1 MEFTEDEISD
11 CVSRWSATGLLY
23 NLPLHE
29 KQELAPIFDNVS
41 RLALSLTEKNKISIQ
56 TLEKLEDTMFP
67 ICRRLYRRVGFDF
80 DIERMVD
87 SLIKEIEN
95 IGTKFA
101 HKNFSWEVG
110 EDKKNPIVN
119 FCINFADTYEDEV
132 ISKKQFSDKEYTERV
147 DKALDI
153 LRQILLNKEM
163 VSFVDRTNSDW
174 RVMLSDAKKSPKQTR
189 YWNQNVS
196 KEFLTAILSDSNRG
210 I

>member
-1 MEFTEDEISD
+1 MEYTEDEILD
-11 CVSRWSATGLLY
+11 IVTRWENTGLLY
-23 NLPLHE
+23 GLPLHE

-41 RLALSLTEKNKISIQ
+41 RIALSLADKDKISIK
-56 TLEKLEDTMFP
+56 TLENLEDTMFP

-80 DIERMVD
+80 DIEKMMD
-87 SLIKEIEN
+87 SLIKEIETKDF
-95 IGTKFA
+95 GTI
-101 HKNFSWEVG
+101 G

-132 ISKKQFSDKEYTERV
+132 ISKKQFSDKEYSERV
-147 DKALDI
+147 DKALTI

-174 RVMLSDAKKSPKQTR
+174 KVMLSDAKKSPKQTR

-196 KEFLTAILSDSNRG
+196 KEFLTAILSDTNKG

>member
-1 MEFTEDEISD
+1 MEYTEDEILD
-11 CVSRWSATGLLY
+11 IVTRWENTGLLY
-23 NLPLHE
+23 GLPLHE

-41 RLALSLTEKNKISIQ
+41 RMALSLTDKDKISIK

-80 DIERMVD
+80 DIEKMMD
-87 SLIKEIEN
+87 SLIKEIE
-95 IGTKFA
+95 TKD
-101 HKNFSWEVG
+101 FSGEVSD
-110 EDKKNPIVN
+110 DKKNPIVN

-147 DKALDI
+147 DKALGI

-174 RVMLSDAKKSPKQTR
+174 KVMLSDAKKSPKQTR

-196 KEFLTAILSDSNRG
+196 KEFLTAILSDTNKG

>member
-1 MEFTEDEISD
+1 MEYTEDEILD
-11 CVSRWSATGLLY
+11 IVTRWENTGLLY
-23 NLPLHE
+23 GLPLHE

-41 RLALSLTEKNKISIQ
+41 RMALSLTDKNKISIK

-80 DIERMVD
+80 DIEKMMD
-87 SLIKEIEN
+87 SLIKEIE
-95 IGTKFA
+95 TKD
-101 HKNFSWEVG
+101 FSGEVS

-132 ISKKQFSDKEYTERV
+132 ISKKQFSDKEYSERV
-147 DKALDI
+147 DKALTI

-174 RVMLSDAKKSPKQTR
+174 KVMLSDAKKSPKQTR

-196 KEFLTAILSDSNRG
+196 KEFLTAILSDTNKG

>member
-1 MEFTEDEISD
+1 MEYTEDEILD
-11 CVSRWSATGLLY
+11 IVTRWENTGLLY
-23 NLPLHE
+23 GLPLHE

-41 RLALSLTEKNKISIQ
+41 RMSLSLTDKNKISMT
-56 TLEKLEDTMFP
+56 TLEKLSDTMFP

-80 DIERMVD
+80 DIEKMLE

-95 IGTKFA
+95 QDLSGVTDDNK
-101 HKNFSWEVG
+101 ST
-110 EDKKNPIVN
+110 IVN
-119 FCINFADTYEDEV
+119 FCINFADSYEDEV

-147 DKALDI
+147 DKALGI

-174 RVMLSDAKKSPKQTR
+174 KVMLSDAKKSPKQTR

-196 KEFLTAILSDSNRG
+196 KEFLTAILSDTNKG

>member
-1 MEFTEDEISD
+1 MEYTEDEILD
-11 CVSRWSATGLLY
+11 IVTRWENTGLLY
-23 NLPLHE
+23 GLPLHE
-29 KQELAPIFDNVS
+29 KQELAPIFDNIS
-41 RLALSLTEKNKISIQ
+41 RMALSLTDKNKISMK

-80 DIERMVD
+80 DIERMMD
-87 SLIKEIEN
+87 SLIKEIE
-95 IGTKFA
+95 TKD
-101 HKNFSWEVG
+101 FSEVIG

-147 DKALDI
+147 DKALGI
-153 LRQILLNKEM
+153 LRQILLNKDM

-174 RVMLSDAKKSPKQTR
+174 KVMLSDAKKSPKQTR

-196 KEFLTAILSDSNRG
+196 KEFLTAILSDTNKG

>member
-1 MEFTEDEISD
+1 MEYTEDEILD
-11 CVSRWSATGLLY
+11 IVTRWENTGLLY
-23 NLPLHE
+23 GLPLHE

-41 RLALSLTEKNKISIQ
+41 RMALSLTDKNKISMK

-80 DIERMVD
+80 DIEKMMD
-87 SLIKEIEN
+87 SLIKEIE
-95 IGTKFA
+95 TKD
-101 HKNFSWEVG
+101 FSEVIG

-147 DKALDI
+147 DKALGI
-153 LRQILLNKEM
+153 LRQILLNKDM

-174 RVMLSDAKKSPKQTR
+174 KVMLSDAKKSPKQTR

-196 KEFLTAILSDSNRG
+196 KEFLTAILSDTNKG

>member
-1 MEFTEDEISD
+1 MEYTEDEILD
-11 CVSRWSATGLLY
+11 IVTRWENTGLLY
-23 NLPLHE
+23 GLPLHE

-41 RLALSLTEKNKISIQ
+41 RMALSLTDKNKISMK

-80 DIERMVD
+80 DIERMMD
-87 SLIKEIEN
+87 SLIKEIE
-95 IGTKFA
+95 TKD
-101 HKNFSWEVG
+101 FSEVIG

-147 DKALDI
+147 DKALGI
-153 LRQILLNKEM
+153 LRQILLNKDM

-174 RVMLSDAKKSPKQTR
+174 KVMLSDAKKSPKQTR

-196 KEFLTAILSDSNRG
+196 KEFLTAILSDTNKG